1 MPSLLAYLVAI
12 AALDSL
18 NPTTTA
24 FQIYLLS
31 TPKPVPCS
39 VAFIA
44 GVFITYWVAG
54 LAVVVGVSQLNITFQ
69 LPNLALYIVQL
80 IIGIVL
86 VLVGWN
92 LKDAASDSPKIKPL
106 SQLTTFQ
113 AFLVGGAATLWDFP
127 TALPYL
133 AAIER
138 ISTMQFDLLTTMSI
152 LGIYNTIYILPL
164 VALVGIYL
172 YLVDR
177 SVNLISDI
185 NQSIQ
190 KWGHKILRFLLIGLG
205 IVLIVDGIA
214 FFLGQ
219 PIFQ

>member
-1 MPSLLAYLVAI
+1 MPSLLAYLVAL

-18 NPTTTA
+18 NPTTTV

-31 TPKPVPCS
+31 TPKPVPRS

-44 GVFITYWVAG
+44 GVFITYWAAG
-54 LAVVVGVSQLNITFQ
+54 LAVVIGVSQLNITFQ

-80 IIGIVL
+80 IIGVVL
-86 VLVGWN
+86 FLFGWN
-92 LKDAASDSPKIKPL
+92 LKDTASDSQKIKPL

-138 ISTMQFDLLTTMSI
+138 ISTTQFDLLTIVSI
-152 LGIYNTIYILPL
+152 LGIYNTIFILPL

-172 YLVDR
+172 YLGDH
-177 SVNLISDI
+177 SVNLISAI
-185 NQSIQ
+185 NQSIR

>member
-31 TPKPVPCS
+31 TSKPVFRS
-39 VAFIA
+39 ISFIA
-44 GVFITYWVAG
+44 GVFITYWAAG
-54 LAVVVGVSQLNITFQ
+54 LAVVLGLGQLNINFH
-69 LPNLALYIVQL
+69 LPNLTIYTIQL
-80 IIGIVL
+80 IIGVVL
-86 VLVGWN
+86 FLVGWN
-92 LKDAASDSPKIKPL
+92 LKEAAPDSQKTKRPA
-106 SQLTTFQ
+106 QLTVVQ

-138 ISTMQFDLLTTMSI
+138 IIAMKFDLLTTISI
-152 LGIYNTIYILPL
+152 LAIYNTIFVLPL
-164 VALVGIYL
+164 IALLGIYL
-172 YLVDR
+172 HFGDR
-177 SVNLISDI
+177 SGNLISAI

-190 KWGHKILRFLLIGLG
+190 KWGHKILRVLLIGLG
-205 IVLIVDGIA
+205 IFLVADAIV
-214 FFLGQ
+214 FLLGK
-219 PIFQ
+219 PVF

>member
-1 MPSLLAYLVAI
+1 MSSLLAYLVAL

-31 TPKPVPCS
+31 TPKPVPRS

-44 GVFITYWVAG
+44 GVFITYWAAG
-54 LAVVVGVSQLNITFQ
+54 LAVVLGVSQLNITFQ

-80 IIGIVL
+80 IIGVVL
-86 VLVGWN
+86 FLVGWN
-92 LKDAASDSPKIKPL
+92 LKDTASDSQKIKPL
-106 SQLTTFQ
+106 AQLTTFQ
-113 AFLVGGAATLWDFP
+113 SFLVGGAATLWDFP

-133 AAIER
+133 AALER

-152 LGIYNTIYILPL
+152 LGIYNTIFILPL

-172 YLVDR
+172 YLGDR
-177 SVNLISDI
+177 SVNLISAI
-185 NQSIQ
+185 NQSIR

-205 IVLIVDGIA
+205 IVLIVDGIT